1 MQIESNFS
9 LQKLNSFGFLSYAE
23 YFVSVEDEH
32 SLLKAIEFAVDKK
45 IPWQV
50 LGSGSNVVLQ
60 DFLPGLTIH
69 MAILGKK
76 LVSESAT
83 HFYIDCG
90 AGENWHDF
98 VQWTI
103 ESGYPGLE
111 NLALIPGTTGAAP
124 IQNIG
129 AYGAEVASMID
140 SVEVLD
146 TKSICNPPISSETNN
161 DIELNAQHHWQV
173 IPKSECQFAYRDS
186 LFKKDLQ
193 AYVVTQVR
201 FAIPKKWQANLS
213 YAELANFF
221 LHHPTP
227 SALEIFDA
235 VVAIRNKKLPDP
247 KLLGNAG
254 SFFHNPIVDA
264 TKHAQLKEQFH
275 DLVSYPAPD
284 LLGEKQFK
292 LAAGWLIDQCG
303 LKGYRI
309 GDCGVYEKQALVLV
323 NYGHATGAEL
333 LQLAKYIKQCV
344 LEKFGV
350 FLSQEPINLSSRNI

>member
-1 MQIESNFS
+1 MNIQSNFS
-9 LQKLNSFGFLSYAE
+9 LQKLNSFGFLSHAE
-23 YFVSVEDEH
+23 YFVSVENEDD
-32 SLLKAIEFAVDKK
+32 LLNAIEFANQKK
-45 IPWQV
+45 MPWQV

-90 AGENWHDF
+90 AGENWHEF
-98 VQWTI
+98 VKWTI
-103 ESGYPGLE
+103 EEGYPGLE

-129 AYGAEVASMID
+129 AYGAEAASMID

-146 TKSICNPPISSETNN
+146 TKLVLETQSNTEV
-161 DIELNAQHHWQV
+161 DLNIQQNWQV
-173 IPKSECQFAYRDS
+173 IPKEECAFAYRDS
-186 LFKKDLQ
+186 IFKRDLQ

-213 YAELANFF
+213 YAELANYF
-221 LHHPTP
+221 LDNKSP
-227 SALEIFDA
+227 SAQDIFDA
-235 VVAIRNKKLPDP
+235 VVMIRSKKLPDP
-247 KLLGNAG
+247 ALLGNAG
-254 SFFHNPIVDA
+254 SFFHNPIVDLA
-264 TKHAQLKEQFH
+264 TYTQLKEKFTG
-275 DLVSYPAPD
+275 LISYPATD

-303 LKGYRI
+303 LKGYRV

-323 NYGHATGAEL
+323 NHGTAKGSEM
-333 LQLAKYIKQCV
+333 LALANHIKLTV

-350 FLSQEPINLSSRNI
+350 TLNQEPINLP

>member
-1 MQIESNFS
+1 MNIQSNFS

-23 YFVSVEDEH
+23 YFVRVESE
-32 SLLKAIEFAVDKK
+32 LELANAIEFANQKN

-69 MAILGKK
+69 MSILGKK

-98 VQWTI
+98 VRWTV
-103 ESGYPGLE
+103 EEGYTGLE

-129 AYGAEVASMID
+129 AYGAEAASMID

-146 TKSICNPPISSETNN
+146 TKSLLSTQSVPESERNSSQN
-161 DIELNAQHHWQV
+161 WQV
-173 IPKSECQFAYRDS
+173 IPKAECQFAYRDS
-186 LFKKDLQ
+186 IFKRDLK

-213 YAELANFF
+213 YAELANYF
-221 LHHPTP
+221 LDNKSP
-227 SALEIFDA
+227 SAQEIFDA
-235 VVAIRNKKLPDP
+235 VVSIRSKKLPDP
-247 KLLGNAG
+247 NLLGNAG
-254 SFFHNPIVDA
+254 SFFHNPIVDLA
-264 TKHAQLKEQFH
+264 TYTQLKEKFTG
-275 DLVSYPAPD
+275 LVSYPAPE

-292 LAAGWLIDQCG
+292 LAAGWLIDHCG
-303 LKGYRI
+303 LKGYRV

-323 NYGHATGAEL
+323 NYGAAKGSEML
-333 LQLAKYIKQCV
+333 ELAKYIQQSV
-344 LEKFGV
+344 FEKFSV
-350 FLSQEPINLSSRNI
+350 TLSQEPLNLP

>member
-23 YFVSVEDEH
+23 YFVSVEDELAL
-32 SLLKAIEFAVDKK
+32 STAIEFALEKK

-60 DFLPGLTIH
+60 EFLPGLTIH

-90 AGENWHDF
+90 AGESWHDF
-98 VQWTI
+98 VQWTL

-129 AYGAEVASMID
+129 AYGAEVAGMID

-146 TKSICNPPISSETNN
+146 TKSLQSTEANFAGDLSTQQN
-161 DIELNAQHHWQV
+161 WQV
-173 IPKSECQFAYRDS
+173 IPKSECQFGYRDS
-186 LFKKDLQ
+186 IFKRELP

-221 LHHPTP
+221 LHNKSPTP
-227 SALEIFDA
+227 LEIFEA
-235 VVAIRNKKLPDP
+235 VIAIRSRKLPDP
-247 KLLGNAG
+247 KVLGNAG
-254 SFFHNPIVDA
+254 SFFHNPVVDLA
-264 TKHAQLKEQFH
+264 THQQLKEQFAG
-275 DLVSYPAPD
+275 LVSYPAPD
-284 LLGEKQFK
+284 HFGEKQFK

-303 LKGYRI
+303 LKGYRA

-323 NYGHATGAEL
+323 NYGNATGSEV
-333 LQLAKYIKQCV
+333 LQLANHIKHCV

-350 FLSQEPINLSSRNI
+350 SLHQEPINLPNGKV

>member
-1 MQIESNFS
+1 VQIQSNFS

-23 YFVSVEDEH
+23 YFVSVENELEL
-32 SLLKAIEFAVDKK
+32 SNAIEFANQKK

-60 DFLPGLTIH
+60 ESLPGLTIH
-69 MAILGKK
+69 MSILGKK

-98 VQWTI
+98 VRWTV
-103 ESGYPGLE
+103 EEGYPGLE

-129 AYGAEVASMID
+129 AYGAEAASMID

-146 TKSICNPPISSETNN
+146 TKSLLSSQSIPESERNPSPN
-161 DIELNAQHHWQV
+161 WQV
-173 IPKSECQFAYRDS
+173 IPKADCQFAYRDS
-186 LFKKDLQ
+186 IFKRDLQ

-213 YAELANFF
+213 YAELANYF
-221 LHHPTP
+221 LDNKSP
-227 SALEIFDA
+227 SAQEIFDA
-235 VVAIRNKKLPDP
+235 VVTIRSKKLPDP
-247 KLLGNAG
+247 TLLGNAG
-254 SFFHNPIVDA
+254 SFFHNPIVDLA
-264 TKHAQLKEQFH
+264 TYTQLKEKFTG
-275 DLVSYPAPD
+275 LVSYPAPE

-303 LKGYRI
+303 LKGYRV

-323 NYGHATGAEL
+323 NYGTAKGSEMLEL
-333 LQLAKYIKQCV
+333 ANHIKQTV

-350 FLSQEPINLSSRNI
+350 LLSQEPINLPTSNI

>member
-9 LQKLNSFGFLSYAE
+9 LKKLNSFGFSSYAE
-23 YFVSVEDEH
+23 HFVRVEDEH
-32 SLLKAIEFAVDKK
+32 TLSKAIAFAIDQQ

-60 DFLPGLTIH
+60 EFLPGLTIH

-98 VQWTI
+98 VEWTV

-129 AYGAEVASMID
+129 AYGAEVATMID

-146 TKSICNPPISSETNN
+146 AKSLLLTQTSSEGNLHDQIN
-161 DIELNAQHHWQV
+161 WQV
-173 IPKSECQFAYRDS
+173 IPKSDCQFAYRDS
-186 LFKKDLQ
+186 IFKRKLQ
-193 AYVVTQVR
+193 TYVVTQVR

-221 LHHPTP
+221 LHNKSPTP
-227 SALEIFDA
+227 LEIFAA
-235 VVAIRNKKLPDP
+235 VVSIRSKKLPDP

-254 SFFHNPIVDA
+254 SFFHNPIVNLA
-264 TKHAQLKEQFH
+264 KHTQLKEQFTN
-275 DLVSYPAPD
+275 LISYPAPD

-303 LKGYRI
+303 LKGYRVS
-309 GDCGVYEKQALVLV
+309 DCGVYEKQALVLV
-323 NYGHATGAEL
+323 NYGNASGAEL
-333 LQLAKYIKQCV
+333 LQLANYIQQCV
-344 LEKFGV
+344 FEKFGV
-350 FLSQEPINLSSRNI
+350 SLSQEPINLPCLEL

>member
-1 MQIESNFS
+1 VQIQSNFS

-23 YFVSVEDEH
+23 YFVSVENELEL
-32 SLLKAIEFAVDKK
+32 SNAIEFATQKK

-50 LGSGSNVVLQ
+50 IGRGSNVVLQ

-69 MAILGKK
+69 MSILGKK
-76 LVSESAT
+76 LVSESGT

-98 VQWTI
+98 VSWTV
-103 ESGYPGLE
+103 EEGYPGLE

-129 AYGAEVASMID
+129 AYGAEAASMID

-146 TKSICNPPISSETNN
+146 TKSLLSAQSIPENERNPSQN
-161 DIELNAQHHWQV
+161 WQV
-173 IPKSECQFAYRDS
+173 IPKADCQFAYRDS
-186 LFKKDLQ
+186 IFKRDLQ

-213 YAELANFF
+213 YAELANYF
-221 LHHPTP
+221 LDNKSP
-227 SALEIFDA
+227 SAQEIFDA
-235 VVAIRNKKLPDP
+235 VVTIRSKKLPDP
-247 KLLGNAG
+247 TLLGNAG
-254 SFFHNPIVDA
+254 SFFHNPIVGLA
-264 TKHAQLKEQFH
+264 TYTQLKEKFTG
-275 DLVSYPAPD
+275 LVSYPVPE

-303 LKGYRI
+303 LKGYRVA
-309 GDCGVYEKQALVLV
+309 DCGVYEKQALVLV
-323 NYGHATGAEL
+323 NYGTAKGSEMLEL
-333 LQLAKYIKQCV
+333 ANYIKQTV

-350 FLSQEPINLSSRNI
+350 LLSQEPINLP